1 MLLDRD
7 ETKPWNHRLRPSF
20 GRKTYLLAIDTTK
33 SRVVLR
39 VSNWTRSKFSFC
51 LLAFFQKRG
60 HIQAPKHKF
69 SASFGK
75 RQVRY
80 FVTFLELPSPSMKP
94 YFLLQ
99 KNWRRATRHS
109 HINSSMW
116 RCGVNNTHHTQRCSI
131 LSQGPSQ
138 RSHFSG

>member
-1 MLLDRD
+1 MKQSPPNTAQTLLVV
-7 ETKPWNHRLRPSF
+7 RLTFLQLTQLKVGSSYLSRT
-20 GRKTYLLAIDTTK
+20 GRASK
-33 SRVVLR
+33 S
-39 VSNWTRSKFSFC
+39 
-51 LLAFFQKRG
+51 FFQKRPHPG
-60 HIQAPKHKF
+60 PSTHFSSKF
-69 SASFGK
+69 
-75 RQVRY
+75 RQTTVRIL
-80 FVTFLELPSPSMKP
+80 FTFLELPSPSMKS